1 MEQNNQNRLAKES
14 SPYLLQHKNNPV
26 NWWAHSEEAFEEAK
40 KKDKII
46 FLSIGY
52 SSCHWCHVMAR
63 ESFED
68 EETAAYMNEK
78 MINIKM
84 DREERPGLDQI
95 YQGIYQLLHRR
106 GG

>member
-46 FLSIGY
+46 FLSI
-52 SSCHWCHVMAR
+52 
-63 ESFED
+63 
-68 EETAAYMNEK
+68 
-78 MINIKM
+78 
-84 DREERPGLDQI
+84 
-95 YQGIYQLLHRR
+95 
-106 GG
+106 